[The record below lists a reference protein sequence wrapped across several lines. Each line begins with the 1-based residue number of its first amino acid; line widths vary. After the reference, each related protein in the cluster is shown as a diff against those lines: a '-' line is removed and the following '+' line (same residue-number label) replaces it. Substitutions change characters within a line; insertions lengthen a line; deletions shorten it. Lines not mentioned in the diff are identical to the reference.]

1 VISSSK
7 AEGSAGSAICVGIGV
22 VVEGEGEGE
31 GDVMGGEAMMW
42 IVLGYGQWII

>member
-7 AEGSAGSAICVGIGV
+7 AEGSAGSAVCVGIGV
-22 VVEGEGEGE
+22 VIEGEGEGE
-31 GDVMGGEAMMW
+31 VMGGEAMMW